1 MPTGTRTSTGVLFA
15 LCSIFVVQI
24 GAAAS
29 TAMFARIGPAGTAWL
44 RLCWA
49 GLIFVAVA
57 RPRVANFH
65 RRDLAAALVLGVVS
79 GGMTLSFFEAI
90 DRIPLATA
98 VAIEFLG
105 PLGVAVLR
113 RASRW
118 GLVWPPLAFGGVLL
132 VTQPWAGLTDAL
144 GIAFALAAG
153 ICWGAYI
160 LLTQRIGQRFH
171 GVQGLA
177 VSMPVAALATAPLG
191 LVQARGNITPF
202 VLLACLG
209 LALILPVIPYT
220 LELAAL
226 RRLDAGTFGTLM
238 SVEPAAAALVG
249 ALMLRQ
255 IPGWVQALGIALVTI
270 AAIGAARTG
279 RAAEPSAE
287 AVAPAP
293 G

>member
-1 MPTGTRTSTGVLFA
+1 MPTATRTSTGVLLA
-15 LCSIFVVQI
+15 LCSIFLVQI

-29 TAMFARIGPAGTAWL
+29 TAMFARIGPGGTAWL

-49 GLIFVAVA
+49 AVIFVAVA
-57 RPRVANFH
+57 RPRFWVFR
-65 RRDLAAALVLGVVS
+65 RRDLGAALVLGVVS
-79 GGMTLSFFEAI
+79 GGLTLTFFEAI

-113 RASRW
+113 RSSRW
-118 GLVWPPLAFGGVLL
+118 GLVWPPLAFLGVLL
-132 VTQPWAGLTDAL
+132 VTQPWAGLTDVV

-171 GVQGLA
+171 GVAGLA
-177 VSMPVAALATAPLG
+177 VSMPAAALATTPLG
-191 LVQARGNITPF
+191 LLQAHGHITPM
-202 VLLACLG
+202 VLLGCLV
-209 LALILPVIPYT
+209 LALFVPVVPYT
-220 LELAAL
+220 LELLAL

-249 ALMLRQ
+249 AVMLQQ
-255 IPGWVQALGIALVTI
+255 IPGWGQALGIALVTV

-279 RAAEPSAE
+279 RAAESSAE
-287 AVAPAP
+287 AAAPAP

>member
-57 RPRVANFH
+57 RPRLASFR

-160 LLTQRIGQRFH
+160 LLTQRIGQRFR

-177 VSMPVAALATAPLG
+177 VSMPVAALATTPLG
-191 LVQARGNITPF
+191 LVQAQGNITPF

>member
-15 LCSIFVVQI
+15 LCSIFIVQI

-57 RPRVANFH
+57 RPRLASFR

-132 VTQPWAGLTDAL
+132 VTQPWAGLTVAL

-177 VSMPVAALATAPLG
+177 VSMPVAALATTPLG
-191 LVQARGNITPF
+191 LLQAHGNITPF

-255 IPGWVQALGIALVTI
+255 IPGWGQALGIALVTI

>member
-1 MPTGTRTSTGVLFA
+1 MATGRTTTGVLLA
-15 LCSIFVVQI
+15 LCSMFIVQI

-49 GLIFVAVA
+49 ALIFAAVA
-57 RPRVANFH
+57 RPRLSTFH
-65 RRDLAAALVLGVVS
+65 RRDLAAALLLGVAS
-79 GGMTLSFFEAI
+79 GGLTLSFLEAI

-105 PLGVAVLR
+105 PLGVAVMR

-118 GLVWPPLAFGGVLL
+118 GLVWPPLAFAGVLL
-132 VTQPWAGLTDAL
+132 VTQPWAGLTDPV
-144 GIAFALAAG
+144 GIAFALIAG
-153 ICWGAYI
+153 VCWAAYI
-160 LLTQRIGQRFH
+160 VLTQRVGQRFH
-171 GVQGLA
+171 GVAGLA
-177 VSMPVAALATAPLG
+177 VSMPAAALATTPLG
-191 LVQARGNITPF
+191 LLQAHGNITPM

-209 LALILPVIPYT
+209 LSLLLLFPYT
-220 LELAAL
+220 LELLAL

-238 SVEPAAAALVG
+238 SIEPAAAALVG
-249 ALMLRQ
+249 AVMLRQ
-255 IPGWVQALGIALVTI
+255 IPGWRPGLGIALVTI

-279 RAAEPSAE
+279 RSAEPSAQ
-287 AVAPAP
+287 AAAPVP

>member
-15 LCSIFVVQI
+15 LCSIFIVQI

-57 RPRVANFH
+57 RPRLASFR

-118 GLVWPPLAFGGVLL
+118 GLVWPPLAFAGVLL

-255 IPGWVQALGIALVTI
+255 IPGWGQALGIALVTI

>member
-160 LLTQRIGQRFH
+160 LLTQRIGQRFR

-177 VSMPVAALATAPLG
+177 VSMPVAALATTPLG
-191 LVQARGNITPF
+191 LVQAQGNITPF

>member
-1 MPTGTRTSTGVLFA
+1 MPTRTSTGALFA
-15 LCSIFVVQI
+15 LCSIFIVQI

-44 RLCWA
+44 RFCWA

-132 VTQPWAGLTDAL
+132 VTQPWAGLTVAL

>member
-1 MPTGTRTSTGVLFA
+1 MPTATRTSMGVLFA
-15 LCSIFVVQI
+15 LCSIFIVQI

-44 RLCWA
+44 RLSWA
-49 GLIFVAVA
+49 GLIFLAVA
-57 RPRVANFH
+57 RPRFGTFR
-65 RRDLAAALVLGVVS
+65 RRDLGAAVLLGVVS
-79 GGMTLSFFEAI
+79 GGMTLTFFEAI

-118 GLVWPPLAFGGVLL
+118 GLVWPPLAFLGVLL
-132 VTQPWAGLTDAL
+132 VTQPWAGLTDAV
-144 GIAFALAAG
+144 GIGFALAAG
-153 ICWGAYI
+153 TCWGAYI

-171 GVQGLA
+171 GVAGLA
-177 VSMPVAALATAPLG
+177 VSMPAAALATTPLG
-191 LVQARGNITPF
+191 LLQAHGHITPM

-209 LALILPVIPYT
+209 LALMLLLPYT
-220 LELAAL
+220 LELLAL

-238 SVEPAAAALVG
+238 SVEPAAGALVG
-249 ALMLRQ
+249 AVMLRQ
-255 IPGWVQALGIALVTI
+255 IPGWGQALGIALVTL

-279 RAAEPSAE
+279 RAAESSAE
-287 AVAPAP
+287 AAAPAP

>member
-1 MPTGTRTSTGVLFA
+1 MATGRTTTGVLLA
-15 LCSIFVVQI
+15 LCSMFIVQI

-49 GLIFVAVA
+49 ALIFVAVA
-57 RPRVANFH
+57 RPRLSTFH
-65 RRDLAAALVLGVVS
+65 RRDLAAALLLGIAS
-79 GGMTLSFFEAI
+79 GGLTLSFLEAI

-105 PLGVAVLR
+105 PLGVAVMR

-132 VTQPWAGLTDAL
+132 VTQPWAGLTDPV
-144 GIAFALAAG
+144 GIALALIAG
-153 ICWGAYI
+153 ICWAAYI
-160 LLTQRIGQRFH
+160 VLTQRVGQRFH
-171 GVQGLA
+171 GVAGLA
-177 VSMPVAALATAPLG
+177 VSMPAAALATTPLG
-191 LVQARGNITPF
+191 LLQAHGNVTPM

-209 LALILPVIPYT
+209 LSLLLLFPYT
-220 LELAAL
+220 LELLAL

-238 SVEPAAAALVG
+238 SIEPAAAALVG
-249 ALMLRQ
+249 AVMLRQ
-255 IPGWVQALGIALVTI
+255 IPGWGPGLGIALVTI

-279 RAAEPSAE
+279 RSAEPSAE
-287 AVAPAP
+287 AAAPVP

>member
-1 MPTGTRTSTGVLFA
+1 MATGRTSTGVLFA
-15 LCSIFVVQI
+15 LCSIFIVQI

-49 GLIFVAVA
+49 GLIFVAIA
-57 RPRVANFH
+57 RPRLSTFH
-65 RRDLAAALVLGVVS
+65 RRDLLAALVLGVVS

-160 LLTQRIGQRFH
+160 LLTQRIGQRFR

-177 VSMPVAALATAPLG
+177 VSMPVAALATTPLG
-191 LVQARGNITPF
+191 LVQAQGNITPF